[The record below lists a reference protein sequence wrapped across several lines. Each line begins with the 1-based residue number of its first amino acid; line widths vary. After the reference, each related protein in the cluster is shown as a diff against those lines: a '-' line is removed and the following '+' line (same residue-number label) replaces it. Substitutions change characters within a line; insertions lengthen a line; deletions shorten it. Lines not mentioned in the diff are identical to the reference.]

1 MNDAADEPSK
11 PTSAEP
17 EFRKISDEEL
27 ERILADH
34 KKWLEAED
42 KTGLDHLRADLSRAD
57 LRGQDAILRV
67 AQLQGAILDG
77 AQLQG
82 ANLAEAQLQGA
93 NLDRGPTAGGRP
105 HRGPTAGASLEAQLQ
120 GANLIRPNCRRGQ
133 SLPPGPTAEA
143 YLRGPAAGGLPL
155 PGPTAGGHAHRRP
168 TAGSRPLRGPTAGG
182 QPPRGSAPRSRPQ
195 QVRTS
200 SGWRS
205 PRTESRD
212 RSALLTSPMQISATP
227 T

>member
-17 EFRKISDEEL
+17 ELRTVSDEEL
-27 ERILADH
+27 QRILADH

-57 LRGQDAILRV
+57 LRGRDPTS
-67 AQLQGAILDG
+67 
-77 AQLQG
+77 
-82 ANLAEAQLQGA
+82 EAQLQGA
-93 NLDRGPTAGGRP
+93 NLNEAQLQRATPHAQLQKANRGPTAGG
-105 HRGPTAGASLEAQLQ
+105 
-120 GANLIRPNCRRGQ
+120 
-133 SLPPGPTAEA
+133 LPP
-143 YLRGPAAGGLPL
+143 
-155 PGPTAGGHAHRRP
+155 
-168 TAGSRPLRGPTAGG
+168 RGPTAGG
-182 QPPRGSAPRSRPQ
+182 QPLGPTAGADLEAQLQGAYLAEGRAAGGHSIACS
-195 QVRTS
+195 VLKTRTS

-205 PRTESRD
+205 RRTESRD